1 MSVRSAPVVPNFTT
15 GTVTSHTTTTTTM
28 SETIRQVDYNIG
40 HSYTVSGTNINIPAT
55 PALGADYSIQ
65 VQGEPFQF
73 SETYFGAGVS
83 RVTDINRTI
92 TTQSTTDSLSVF
104 SQ

>member
-1 MSVRSAPVVPNFTT
+1 
-15 GTVTSHTTTTTTM
+15 M
-28 SETIRQVDYNIG
+28 SESIRQVDYNIG
-40 HSYTVSGTNINIPAT
+40 HSYTVSGTNINIPST
-55 PALGADYSIQ
+55 PALGAGYAIQ
-65 VQGEPFQF
+65 TQGEPFQF
-73 SETYFGAGVS
+73 SETYFGAGIS

>member
-1 MSVRSAPVVPNFTT
+1 
-15 GTVTSHTTTTTTM
+15 M

-40 HSYTVSGTNINIPAT
+40 HSYTVSGTNINIPTT

-73 SETYFGAGVS
+73 SETYFGAGIS
-83 RVTDINRTI
+83 RVTEIDRTI
-92 TTQSTTDSLSVF
+92 TTTSTTDSLSVF

>member
-1 MSVRSAPVVPNFTT
+1 MTES
-15 GTVTSHTTTTTTM
+15 
-28 SETIRQVDYNIG
+28 IRQIDYHVG

-55 PALGADYSIQ
+55 PALGANYTIQ

-73 SETYFGAGVS
+73 SETYFGAGIS
-83 RVTDINRTI
+83 RMTEIDRTI